1 MRNLKLLRSLHCGS
15 TQGLGTPQCFTVR
28 ADTGTVLIG
37 SCFGV
42 VELDPNTEQI
52 ITDIS
57 LTVEN
62 FLPDDG
68 KGQIVG
74 IQDVPDQE
82 SVCVATATGDV
93 ILCNLNTGQLECV
106 GSVETGIVAMSWSPD
121 QELVLL
127 ITGQQ
132 TIILMTKD
140 FEPIAEIPI
149 HQEDFGEG
157 KFITVGWGK
166 KETQFHG
173 SEGKQAARQR
183 VTSVQSA
190 MPWDDRKPRLTWRG
204 DGQLFAVSAICP
216 ETGSRKLRVWN
227 RELSLQSTSEPVEGL
242 EQALSWKPSGSLIA
256 STQSKPNKHDVVFFE
271 KNGLLHGEFTLPF
284 AKGDV
289 QVKEL
294 LWNADST
301 ILAAWLQDIEKEG
314 SKPNTYV
321 QLWVVGNYHWYLK
334 QSLHF
339 GSEENSSVVS
349 VAWDPEISY
358 RLHVVCCG
366 WQYLCYDWT
375 WCTDRSG
382 RLGTGAQ
389 TDVAVIDGD
398 KVLVTCFGQSVV
410 PPPMCTFHMHFPRA
424 VSEVAF
430 HPDPDKSSDF
440 AVLDADNSLYIC
452 RYGIDSVKD
461 CNVKAVP
468 GSGHKL
474 NTKMPVPEKQ
484 YRVQVPS
491 RSPHPLCFRHLT
503 WVQDDTFLVVSQG
516 ESSSQ
521 STIYHIKIAVDGQT
535 VDVPKPAV
543 SLNGHIISVFYNTK
557 TKTCALQTASGQIW
571 KYLWEPPA
579 PVLEPWKDAL
589 GQDVKFQQS
598 CIQTAITEINGEEV
612 VLGITD
618 RSRLFINNLVVAT
631 NITSFAIYEDF
642 LLLTTHSH
650 TCRCVSL
657 RDQSVKALEALLSGT
672 SNTIDETVRKVER
685 GSRIV
690 TVVPQD
696 TKVIVQMPRG
706 NLETIHHRALV
717 LAQIRKWLDNR
728 LFRDAFECMRKLRIN
743 LNLIYDHSPKVFLD
757 NVDLFVKQIDSVNY
771 INLFLTEIKEEDVTA
786 TMYPSGLAS
795 LAPSTQK
802 PGAKKVDI
810 ICDVMRAVMERLNPQ
825 KYCLSILTSYVR
837 KSTPELETALQKVHE
852 LRESPSSADAVSAE
866 EALKY
871 LLFLVDVNE
880 LYDHSLGT
888 YDFDLVIMVAEKS
901 QKDPKEYLPFLNTL
915 KKMETNY
922 QRYTIDK
929 HLKRYKKALEHL
941 SKCGQEHFIEFLNL
955 VKDQNLYTEAL
966 KLHPVGSSE
975 YKAIND
981 AYGDHLLARHHSEQ
995 AGLIFARCGS
1005 LEKALDAFV
1014 TCSSWQHILST
1025 ASQLQYSE
1033 DKMANLARNVS
1044 GKLVEQ
1050 RKYGNAAMLLEQYA
1064 ADYEEAIIL
1073 LLEGALWED
1082 SLRLIHKYKRLD
1094 IIETNVKPA
1103 IIEAKKNHMIFLDS
1117 QKTTFIR
1124 HKQRLSVVRDLKE
1137 KARQGLLDDEIAGG
1151 PESDLFSDTSSI
1163 MTTSDMSGKYSHS
1176 NSRISSRSSKNRRKA
1191 ERKKHSLKEGS
1202 PLEDVALLEA
1212 LGEIVRAVDNMRS
1225 EVNKLL
1231 QVLVLFL
1238 YDSDARELQHLY
1250 HESLLLMETSIPD
1263 IWTPCAQPVIAP
1275 PRGRGAAPYVS
1286 VGSCPGGADPSLRW
1300 CCHGFRKN
1308 RLPVS
1313 NHGGFHT
1320 SPNTGHGTHI
1330 HYCGF

>member
-1 MRNLKLLRSLHCGS
+1 MRNLKLLKSLYCGS
-15 TQGLGTPQCFTVR
+15 AQGIGAPQCISVHT
-28 ADTGTVLIG
+28 DTGTILIG
-37 SCFGV
+37 SSYGF

-52 ITDIS
+52 ITDVS
-57 LTVEN
+57 LTAEN
-62 FLPDDG
+62 FLPEDG
-68 KGQIVG
+68 SGQVVG

-82 SVCVATATGDV
+82 SVCLATATGDV

-106 GSVETGIVAMSWSPD
+106 GSVDSGIVTMSWSPD

-132 TIILMTKD
+132 TLILMTKD
-140 FEPIAEIPI
+140 FEPIAEIKI

-173 SEGKQAARQR
+173 SEGKQAAKQK
-183 VTSVQSA
+183 VTSVQPA
-190 MPWDDRKPRLTWRG
+190 MPWDDHRPRVTWRG
-204 DGQLFAVSAICP
+204 DGQLFAVSAVCP
-216 ETGSRKLRVWN
+216 KTGSRKVRVWN

-256 STQSKPNKHDVVFFE
+256 STQSKPNKHDVIFFE
-271 KNGLLHGEFTLPF
+271 KNGLVHGEFTLPF

-289 QVKEL
+289 QVREL
-294 LWNADST
+294 LWNSDST
-301 ILAAWLQDIEKEG
+301 ILAVWLQDIEKEG
-314 SKPNTYV
+314 SKSNTYV

-339 GSEENSSVVS
+339 GSEENKRVVS
-349 VAWDPEISY
+349 VVWDPEISY
-358 RLHVVCCG
+358 RLHIVCTG
-366 WQYLCYDWT
+366 WQYLCYDWA
-375 WCTDRSG
+375 WSTDRSG
-382 RLGTGAQ
+382 GHGSGGQ

-398 KVLVTCFGQSVV
+398 KVLVTSFGQAVV
-410 PPPMCTFHMHFPRA
+410 PPPMCTFSMQFPHA
-424 VSEVAF
+424 VNAVTF
-430 HPDPDKSSDF
+430 HTDPEKSGDF
-440 AVLDADNSLYIC
+440 AVLDADNTLYIC

-468 GSGHKL
+468 GDGYKL
-474 NTKMPVPEKQ
+474 NTQMPVLEKEC
-484 YRVQVPS
+484 RVQVPS
-491 RSPHPLCFRHLT
+491 YNTNPLCFRHLT
-503 WVQDDTFLVVSQG
+503 WVQDDTFLVVIQG
-516 ESSSQ
+516 ENSSQ
-521 STIYHIKIAVDGQT
+521 STIYHMRIPTDGQT
-535 VDVPKPAV
+535 LDAQSSV
-543 SLNGHIISVFYNTK
+543 SVNAHIISMFCDTK
-557 TKTCALQTASGQIW
+557 TKTCALQTASGHIW
-571 KYLWEPPA
+571 NYLWEYPS
-579 PVLEPWKDAL
+579 PVLEPWKDAM
-589 GQDVKFQQS
+589 GQDVKFQHPCVQ
-598 CIQTAITEINGEEV
+598 IAVTAIDGKEV

-631 NITSFAIYEDF
+631 NITSFAIYNDF

-650 TCRCVSL
+650 TCRCVPLKDTSL
-657 RDQSVKALEALLSGT
+657 KALESLLSGT
-672 SNTIDETVRKVER
+672 SSSNDETVRKVER

-690 TVVPQD
+690 TVVPED
-696 TKVIVQMPRG
+696 TKVILQMPRG

-717 LAQIRKWLDNR
+717 LAQIRKWLDNC
-728 LFRDAFECMRKLRIN
+728 LYRDAFECMRKLRIN
-743 LNLIYDHSPKVFLD
+743 LNLIYDHSPEAFVN
-757 NVDLFVKQIDSVNY
+757 NVDLFVKQINSVNY
-771 INLFLTEIKEEDVTA
+771 INLFLTEIKEEDVTT
-786 TMYPSGLAS
+786 TMYPIQPAS
-795 LAPSTQK
+795 PASSAK
-802 PGAKKVDI
+802 KSGAKKVDV
-810 ICDVMRAVMERLNPQ
+810 ICDIMRATMEKLNPQ

-837 KSTPELETALQKVHE
+837 KTTPELETALQKVHE
-852 LRESPSSADAVSAE
+852 LRESPPSPDAVSAE

-941 SKCGQEHFIEFLNL
+941 SKCGPEHFIEFLNL
-955 VKDQNLYTEAL
+955 VKDQSLYTEAL

-981 AYGDHLLARHHSEQ
+981 AYGDHMLSKHHYEQ
-995 AGLIFARCGS
+995 AGLIYSRCGS
-1005 LEKALDAFV
+1005 LGKALDAFLA
-1014 TCSSWQHILST
+1014 CSSWQHILST
-1025 ASQLQYSE
+1025 ASQLQYSA
-1033 DKMANLARNVS
+1033 DKMAALARTVS

-1050 RKYGNAAMLLEQYA
+1050 RKYGSAAVLLEQYA
-1064 ADYEEAIIL
+1064 EDYEEAIIV

-1082 SLRLIHKYKRLD
+1082 SLRLIHKHKRLD

-1103 IIEAKKNHMIFLDS
+1103 IIEAKKNHMLFLDV

-1137 KARQGLLDDEIAGG
+1137 KERQGLLDEEIPGG

-1163 MTTSDMSGKYSHS
+1163 MTASDMSGKYSHS

-1212 LGEIVRAVDNMRS
+1212 LGEIVRTVDNMRS
-1225 EVNKLL
+1225 EVNSLL
-1231 QVLVLFL
+1231 KVLVLFL
-1238 YDSDARELQHLY
+1238 YDMDARELQTIY
-1250 HESLLLMETSIPD
+1250 HELLQLIETSIPD
-1263 IWTPCAQPVIAP
+1263 IWTPCAQLNVAPPVLGPHSTANSIMTSYQQQKTIKPAEQESELFIAP
-1275 PRGRGAAPYVS
+1275 KLSKTVPWKLALL
-1286 VGSCPGGADPSLRW
+1286 D
-1300 CCHGFRKN
+1300 
-1308 RLPVS
+1308 
-1313 NHGGFHT
+1313 
-1320 SPNTGHGTHI
+1320 
-1330 HYCGF
+1330 

>member
-1 MRNLKLLRSLHCGS
+1 MRNLKLLKSVHCGS
-15 TQGLGTPQCFTVR
+15 AQGIGTPQCIAVHT
-28 ADTGTVLIG
+28 DTGTVLIG
-37 SCFGV
+37 SSYGF

-52 ITDIS
+52 IRDVS

-62 FLPDDG
+62 FLPEDG
-68 KGQIVG
+68 SGQVVG

-82 SVCVATATGDV
+82 SVCIATATGDV
-93 ILCNLNTGQLECV
+93 ILYNLNTGQLECV
-106 GSVETGIVAMSWSPD
+106 GSVDSGIVTMSWSPD

-132 TIILMTKD
+132 TLILMTKD
-140 FEPIAEIPI
+140 FEPIAEIMI

-173 SEGKQAARQR
+173 SEGKQAARQKL
-183 VTSVQSA
+183 TNVQPA
-190 MPWDDRKPRLTWRG
+190 MPWDDRRPRVTWRG

-216 ETGSRKLRVWN
+216 DTGSRKIRVWN

-242 EQALSWKPSGSLIA
+242 EQALSWKPSGSLLA
-256 STQSKPNKHDVVFFE
+256 STQSKPNKHDVIFFE
-271 KNGLLHGEFTLPF
+271 KNGLVHGEFTLPF
-284 AKGDV
+284 AKGNI
-289 QVKEL
+289 QVREL
-294 LWNADST
+294 LWNSDST
-301 ILAAWLQDIEKEG
+301 VLAVWLQDIEKEG

-339 GSEENSSVVS
+339 GSEENKRVVS
-349 VAWDPEISY
+349 VVWDPDISF
-358 RLHVVCCG
+358 RLHVLCTG
-366 WQYLCYDWT
+366 WQYLCYDYAWS
-375 WCTDRSG
+375 TDRSG
-382 RLGTGAQ
+382 GHGSGGQA
-389 TDVAVIDGD
+389 DVAVIDGD
-398 KVLVTCFGQSVV
+398 KVLVTLFVQSVV
-410 PPPMCTFHMHFPRA
+410 PPPMCTFHMQFPQA
-424 VSEVAF
+424 VNDIAF
-430 HPDPDKSSDF
+430 HPDPDKKSDF
-440 AVLDADNSLYIC
+440 AVLDADNTLYIC
-452 RYGIDSVKD
+452 RYAGIEAVKD

-468 GSGHKL
+468 GNGYKS
-474 NTKMPVPEKQ
+474 NTRMPVLEKEF
-484 YRVQVPS
+484 RVHVPS
-491 RSPHPLCFRHLT
+491 CNTHPLCFRHLT
-503 WVQDDTFLVVSQG
+503 WVQDDTFLVVIQG
-516 ESSSQ
+516 ENSSQ
-521 STIYHIKIAVDGQT
+521 STVYHMKIPTYGQN
-535 VDVPKPAV
+535 VDVQPSV
-543 SLNGHIISVFYNTK
+543 SVNGHIISVFYDTK
-557 TKTCALQTASGQIW
+557 TKTCAVQTASGQIW
-571 KYLWEPPA
+571 KYLWESPS
-579 PVLEPWKDAL
+579 PVLEPWRDAV
-589 GQDVKFQQS
+589 GQDVKLQHP
-598 CIQTAITEINGEEV
+598 CVQTAITEINGEEV

-618 RSRLFINNLVVAT
+618 RSRLFINNLLVAT
-631 NITSFAIYEDF
+631 NITSFAICNDF
-642 LLLTTHSH
+642 LLITTHSH
-650 TCRCVSL
+650 TCRCVPLKETSL
-657 RDQSVKALEALLSGT
+657 KALESLLSVT
-672 SNTIDETVRKVER
+672 SSSNDETVRKVER

-696 TKVIVQMPRG
+696 TKVILQMPRG

-717 LAQIRKWLDNR
+717 LAQIRKWLDSL

-743 LNLIYDHSPKVFLD
+743 LNLIYDHNPKAFLD
-757 NVDLFVKQIDSVNY
+757 NVDLFVKQIDSVND
-771 INLFLTEIKEEDVTA
+771 INLFLTEIKEEDVTT
-786 TMYPSGLAS
+786 TMYPTHSAPPAS
-795 LAPSTQK
+795 SS
-802 PGAKKVDI
+802 KKLGDRKIDI
-810 ICDVMRAVMERLNPQ
+810 ICDIMRASMEKLNPQ

-837 KSTPELETALQKVHE
+837 KTTPLLETALQKVHE
-852 LRESPSSADAVSAE
+852 LRESPPSPDAVSAE

-941 SKCGQEHFIEFLNL
+941 SRCGPEHFIEFLNL

-981 AYGDHLLARHHSEQ
+981 AYGDHMLSRHGYEQ
-995 AGLIFARCGS
+995 AGLIYARCGS

-1014 TCSSWQHILST
+1014 ACSSWQHILSI

-1033 DKMANLARNVS
+1033 EKMAALARTVS

-1050 RKYGNAAMLLEQYA
+1050 RKYGNSAVLLEQYA
-1064 ADYEEAIIL
+1064 EDYEEAIIV

-1094 IIETNVKPA
+1094 IIETNLKPA
-1103 IIEAKKNHMIFLDS
+1103 VIEAKKNHMLFLDG
-1117 QKTTFIR
+1117 QKTTFLR
-1124 HKQRLSVVRDLKE
+1124 HKQRLSIVRDLKE
-1137 KARQGLLDDEIAGG
+1137 KAQQGLLDDEIPGG

-1163 MTTSDMSGKYSHS
+1163 VTASDMSGKYSHS

-1212 LGEIVRAVDNMRS
+1212 LGEIIRTVDNMRS
-1225 EVNKLL
+1225 EVNSLL
-1231 QVLVLFL
+1231 KMLVLFL
-1238 YDSDARELQHLY
+1238 YDTDARELQHIY
-1250 HESLLLMETSIPD
+1250 RELLQLIETSIPD
-1263 IWTPCAQPVIAP
+1263 IWTPCAQLNAAPPVLGPHSTANSIMSSYQQQKTIKPTEQESELFIAP
-1275 PRGRGAAPYVS
+1275 KLNKTIQWKL
-1286 VGSCPGGADPSLRW
+1286 DL
-1300 CCHGFRKN
+1300 
-1308 RLPVS
+1308 LD
-1313 NHGGFHT
+1313 
-1320 SPNTGHGTHI
+1320 
-1330 HYCGF
+1330 

>member
-1 MRNLKLLRSLHCGS
+1 MRNLKLLKSLHCCS
-15 TQGLGTPQCFTVR
+15 VQGIGTPQCITIR
-28 ADTGTVLIG
+28 TDTGTVLIG
-37 SCFGV
+37 SCYGV
-42 VELDPNTEQI
+42 VELDPNTEKI
-52 ITDIS
+52 ISDVS
-57 LTVEN
+57 LTPEC

-68 KGQIVG
+68 SGHVVG

-82 SVCVATATGDV
+82 SVCVATDTGDV
-93 ILCNLNTGQLECV
+93 IMCNLNTGQLECV
-106 GSVETGIVAMSWSPD
+106 GCVDSGIVAMSWSPD

-140 FEPIAEIPI
+140 FEPIAEIQI

-157 KFITVGWGK
+157 KFVTVGWGK

-183 VTSVQSA
+183 VTCVQSA
-190 MPWDDRKPRLTWRG
+190 MPWDDRKPRVTWRG

-216 ETGSRKLRVWN
+216 ETGSRKIRVWN
-227 RELSLQSTSEPVEGL
+227 RELSLQATSQPVEGL

-284 AKGDV
+284 AKSEV

-294 LWNADST
+294 LWNSDST
-301 ILAAWLQDIEKEG
+301 VLAVWLRDIEKEG

-339 GSEENSSVVS
+339 GSEENRSVVS
-349 VAWDPEISY
+349 VVWDPEISY
-358 RLHVVCCG
+358 RLHVVCSE

-375 WCTDRSG
+375 WSTDSG
-382 RLGTGAQ
+382 GLGSGGQ
-389 TDVAVIDGD
+389 NDVAVIDGD
-398 KVLVTCFGQSVV
+398 KVLVTSFGQGVV
-410 PPPMCTFHMHFPRA
+410 PPPMCTFHMQFPHVA
-424 VSEVAF
+424 NEVAF
-430 HPDPDKSSDF
+430 HTDPEKSNHF

-452 RYGIDSVKD
+452 RYGIDTAQD

-468 GSGHKL
+468 GNGHKL
-474 NTKMPVPEKQ
+474 NFKMPVLEQQ
-484 YRVQVPS
+484 YRIQDPS
-491 RSPHPLCFRHLT
+491 RSAEPLCFRQLT
-503 WVQDDTFLVVSQG
+503 WLQDDTFLVVSQG

-521 STIYHIKIAVDGQT
+521 STIYHIKITSDGQM
-535 VDVPKPAV
+535 VNIQKPAA
-543 SLNGHIISVFYNTK
+543 SLNGHIISVSYNWK
-557 TKTCALQTASGQIW
+557 TKTCALQTANGQIW
-571 KYLWEPPA
+571 KYLWESPS
-579 PVLEPWKDAL
+579 PVLEPWKDSL

-598 CIQTAITEINGEEV
+598 CVQTAITEMDGEEV

-657 RDQSVKALEALLSGT
+657 RDTSVKALETLLNST
-672 SNTIDETVRKVER
+672 SNTNDETIRKVER

-696 TKVIVQMPRG
+696 TKVVLQMPRG

-717 LAQIRKWLDNR
+717 LAQIRKWLDNG

-743 LNLIYDHSPKVFLD
+743 LNLIYDHNPKAFLD
-757 NVDLFVKQIDSVNY
+757 NVELFVKQIDSVNY
-771 INLFLTEIKEEDVTA
+771 INLFLTEVKEEDVTT
-786 TMYPSGLAS
+786 TMYPTHSPS
-795 LAPSTQK
+795 TAPSTHK
-802 PGAKKVDI
+802 SGAKKVDI
-810 ICDVMRAVMERLNPQ
+810 ICDIMRVVMEKLNPQ
-825 KYCLSILTSYVR
+825 KYCLSILTSHVR

-852 LRESPSSADAVSAE
+852 LRESPSSPDVVSAE

-915 KKMETNY
+915 RKMETNY
-922 QRYTIDK
+922 QRYSIDK
-929 HLKRYKKALEHL
+929 YLKRYIKALGHL
-941 SKCGQEHFIEFLNL
+941 SKCGPAHFIEFLNL

-966 KLHPVGSSE
+966 KLHAIGSSE

-981 AYGDHLLARHHSEQ
+981 AYGDHLLTKHNYEQ

-1005 LEKALDAFV
+1005 FEKALDAFV
-1014 TCSSWQHILST
+1014 ACSSWQHILST

-1033 DKMANLARNVS
+1033 DKMAMLARNVS

-1050 RKYGNAAMLLEQYA
+1050 RKHGNAAVLLEQYA

-1103 IIEAKKNHMIFLDS
+1103 IIEAKKNHIIFLDS
-1117 QKTTFIR
+1117 QKMTFLR
-1124 HKQRLSVVRDLKE
+1124 HKQRLTVVRDLKE
-1137 KARQGLLDDEIAGG
+1137 KARQVLLDDEIPGG
-1151 PESDLFSDTSSI
+1151 PDSDLFSDTSSI
-1163 MTTSDMSGKYSHS
+1163 MTASDMSGKYSHS

-1191 ERKKHSLKEGS
+1191 ERKKYSLKEGS

-1212 LGEIVRAVDNMRS
+1212 LGEIVRTVDNMRS
-1225 EVNKLL
+1225 EVNNLL
-1231 QVLVLFL
+1231 KVLVLFL

-1250 HESLLLMETSIPD
+1250 HESLQLMETSIPD
-1263 IWTPCAQPVIAP
+1263 IWTPCTQPTITPPVLGPHSTANSIMSSYQQQKTIKSAEQESELFIAP
-1275 PRGRGAAPYVS
+1275 KLNKTIQWKL
-1286 VGSCPGGADPSLRW
+1286 DL
-1300 CCHGFRKN
+1300 
-1308 RLPVS
+1308 LD
-1313 NHGGFHT
+1313 
-1320 SPNTGHGTHI
+1320 
-1330 HYCGF
+1330 